1 VLDKHI
7 GWKDLGSFLF
17 VMVFLGIN
25 IALDLHHWCGIY
37 ENLII
42 LWYRLAS
49 ILPVMPTGPGAL

>member
-1 VLDKHI
+1 VFDKHI

-25 IALDLHHWCGIY
+25 IALYLHHWRGIY

-42 LWYRLAS
+42 LWYRFAR
-49 ILPVMPTGPGAL
+49 